1 MKHRSD
7 AQALV
12 EQGGVRVNK
21 AKVSRGSHAV
31 KPEDILTIAVHGC
44 VHVVKVLGEAERRGP
59 PVARLRSCRRASKLG
74 EAERRGPPVAARLLY
89 VEIAA
94 NPHEGAAQKQDA
106 SPPPVC

>member
-59 PVARLRSCRRASKLG
+59 PVA
-74 EAERRGPPVAARLLY
+74 ARLLY
-89 VEIAA
+89 VEMAA

>member
-59 PVARLRSCRRASKLG
+59 PVA
-74 EAERRGPPVAARLLY
+74 ARLLY

>member
-1 MKHRSD
+1 VKHRSD

-59 PVARLRSCRRASKLG
+59 PVA
-74 EAERRGPPVAARLLY
+74 ARLLY

>member
-12 EQGGVRVNK
+12 ERGGVRVNK

-59 PVARLRSCRRASKLG
+59 PVA
-74 EAERRGPPVAARLLY
+74 ARLLY
-89 VEIAA
+89 VEMAA
-94 NPHEGAAQKQDA
+94 NPHDGAAQKQDA
-106 SPPPVC
+106 STPPVC

>member
-21 AKVSRGSHAV
+21 AKVSRGSYAV

-59 PVARLRSCRRASKLG
+59 PVA
-74 EAERRGPPVAARLLY
+74 ARLLY
-89 VEIAA
+89 VEMAA

>member
-1 MKHRSD
+1 VKHRSD

-59 PVARLRSCRRASKLG
+59 PVA
-74 EAERRGPPVAARLLY
+74 ARLLY
-89 VEIAA
+89 VEMAA